1 MTEPTFVILHGHPP
15 SGGLGVACFTED
27 RAIRWWLQ
35 RVWDPT
41 ARDMV
46 WIMLN
51 PSLADESRDDA
62 TIRRCT
68 GYARR
73 EGCGSI
79 TVVNLFPVIS
89 TDPHLLITRLATGG
103 NGDVRWVPA
112 NPWWEDT
119 NLGFICAAA
128 RGARLL
134 PGKLSPVVTGLRP
147 RPLIMCGWGTWGGHP
162 GLARAAVQ
170 VNAELARDRVAWNA
184 LGYTADG
191 QPRHPLRL
199 RADAPLLEARR

>member
-1 MTEPTFVILHGHPP
+1 MTEPTFVILRGDPP
-15 SGGLGVACFTED
+15 GDGLGIACFTED
-27 RAIRWWLQ
+27 RTIRWWLQ
-35 RVWDPT
+35 RAWDPT

-51 PSLADESRDDA
+51 PSLADESTDDA

-73 EGCGSI
+73 EGCGSV

-103 NGDVRWVPA
+103 NGDTRWVPA
-112 NPWWEDT
+112 SPWWEDT
-119 NLGFICAAA
+119 NLGFIRAAA

-134 PGKLSPVVTGLRP
+134 PGELSPVVTGLRP
-147 RPLIMCGWGTWGGHP
+147 RPLVMCGWGRWGGHP
-162 GLARAAVQ
+162 GLAWSASSVLY
-170 VNAELARDRVAWNA
+170 ELARDRTGWHA
-184 LGYTADG
+184 LGYTAGG
-191 QPRHPLRL
+191 QPAHPLRL
-199 RADAPLLEARR
+199 RADVPILEARP